1 MPLTL
6 HGYWRSGAA
15 WRVRIALALKGV
27 AYAQVTHDLRTG
39 AQKDPGFL
47 ALNPQGLVP
56 ALDIG
61 EAVLIQS
68 LAILEWLDERYPEP
82 SLLPAGLNERAQV
95 RAMAAAIACDIHPLN
110 NLRVLQSL
118 RSDFKAD
125 ADQVNEWIARWIVAG
140 FTALEAMITRHGG
153 MFAVGDAPTIADCC
167 LIPQVY
173 SARRFGVDLG
183 AFSRIRAVDAHCAGL
198 AAFVQAQADGQPD
211 ADQKSII
218 PGPVDLAGTLPLSTE
233 IDEALRR

>member
-1 MPLTL
+1 MPMTL

-27 AYAQVTHDLRTG
+27 AYVQVTHDLRTG
-39 AQKDPGFL
+39 GQKDPGFL
-47 ALNPQGLVP
+47 TLNPQGLVP

-61 EAVLIQS
+61 EAVLVQS

-82 SLLPAGLNERAQV
+82 SLLPTGLTARAQV

-110 NLRVLQSL
+110 NQRVLQSL

-125 ADQVNEWIARWIVAG
+125 ADQVDEWIARWIMAG
-140 FTALEAMITRHGG
+140 FTAVEAMITRHGG
-153 MFAVGDAPTIADCC
+153 MFAFGDTPTIADCC

-183 AFSRIRAVDAHCAGL
+183 AFSRIRGVEAQCAGL
-198 AAFVQAQADGQPD
+198 PAFVQAQADGQPD
-211 ADQKSII
+211 ADQRLII
-218 PGPVDLAGTLPLSTE
+218 PRSVDPASRSQGGSGTMPS
-233 IDEALRR
+233 

>member
-27 AYAQVTHDLRTG
+27 GYAQVTHDLRTG

-47 ALNPQGLVP
+47 TRSPQGLVP

-82 SLLPAGLNERAQV
+82 SLLPTGLTARAQV

-125 ADQVNEWIARWIVAG
+125 ANQVNEWIARWVMPG

-153 MFAVGDAPTIADCC
+153 TFAFGDTPTIADCC

-183 AFSRIRAVDAHCAGL
+183 AFSRIRGVDTHCAGL
-198 AAFVQAQADGQPD
+198 AAFFQAQADGQPD

-218 PGPVDLAGTLPLSTE
+218 RCPVDLASTLPLSTE

>member
-47 ALNPQGLVP
+47 MLNPQGLVP

-82 SLLPAGLNERAQV
+82 SLLPSGLSERAQV
-95 RAMAAAIACDIHPLN
+95 RVLAA
-110 NLRVLQSL
+110 S
-118 RSDFKAD
+118 
-125 ADQVNEWIARWIVAG
+125 G
-140 FTALEAMITRHGG
+140 
-153 MFAVGDAPTIADCC
+153 
-167 LIPQVY
+167 
-173 SARRFGVDLG
+173 
-183 AFSRIRAVDAHCAGL
+183 IRANMAVR
-198 AAFVQAQADGQPD
+198 
-211 ADQKSII
+211 KR
-218 PGPVDLAGTLPLSTE
+218 
-233 IDEALRR
+233 ALRRERMPSRASTSYQSRRFQMRSIWNQEVVRGATDTTSMRKQRLCQLFGKTRPSPKRRGSQPPSTTGDGRCYSLRHPSA